1 MNREISLSVIGT
13 PAPQPRPRMT
23 RAGRA
28 YNPPSADVWKQA
40 VRDEWTSLN
49 SPPFLNGLRLCLS
62 FLLPRPASHFT
73 SKGALTKSA
82 PLMPVGKP
90 DVDNLAKA
98 VMDALENAGAFAND
112 CAVISLTVSKRYAM
126 LPQVAGCL
134 IDLSEID

>member
-1 MNREISLSVIGT
+1 MIRETSLYVIGT

-28 YNPPSADVWKQA
+28 YNPPSADAWKSA
-40 VRDEWTSLN
+40 TRAKWLEMGEPT
-49 SPPFLNGLRLCLS
+49 FANGLRLRLH
-62 FLLPRPASHFT
+62 FVLPRPASHYT

-82 PLMPVGKP
+82 PLRPVGKP

-112 CAVISLTVSKRYAM
+112 CAVLSLTVSKRYAM
-126 LPQVAGCL
+126 LPEGAGCL
-134 IDLSEID
+134 ITLSEID